1 MRSLQGTRRL
11 VWPRTRIGKGT
22 LPTPRVT
29 HSNVAERTGGR
40 EGCDHTTSARTGVRH
55 PRFPG
60 RKRYTAPHRS
70 WRKKL
75 RDNLFPKIIPQ
86 SFLF

>member
-29 HSNVAERTGGR
+29 HSNVAERTGGGR
-40 EGCDHTTSARTGVRH
+40 AVITPPLLALEFDIPASPGGRGTQHCTEAGAR
-55 PRFPG
+55 
-60 RKRYTAPHRS
+60 S
-70 WRKKL
+70 
-75 RDNLFPKIIPQ
+75 
-86 SFLF
+86 